1 MGKAMEEKFSMAFK
15 YKFNIFILTYPE
27 LHVTGDHIGE
37 GISTTL
43 PFSYTLLLS
52 STVGNVRKAP
62 GLLSTSGLHHHSCS
76 SPH

>member
-1 MGKAMEEKFSMAFK
+1 MGKVMEEKFSMAFK

-43 PFSYTLLLS
+43 PFS
-52 STVGNVRKAP
+52 
-62 GLLSTSGLHHHSCS
+62 
-76 SPH
+76 